1 MLEELKWSRRRQLK
15 FSQKLVLL
23 IHRGGGGV
31 GSGQVGERVELAGC
45 RSLGLH
51 GGEASGST
59 RLKKKKRWGGANLLR
74 HTLSTFHHN
83 WGLFLLD

>member
-1 MLEELKWSRRRQLK
+1 METTPTAE
-15 FSQKLVLL
+15 VLTE
-23 IHRGGGGV
+23 IGAPDPQGG
-31 GSGQVGERVELAGC
+31 GSGQVGERVELAGR

-59 RLKKKKRWGGANLLR
+59 RLKKKKGGKANLLR